1 MTEQENKP
9 NTDTD
14 SSGDQERESKRSRSR
29 RPVRKSQ
36 GQIIQEAL
44 GMKQEDISDVEE
56 KLFIARFLDYFSEET
71 LDFIF
76 KEKSVAKYL
85 EKLTTKIENLGTKEE
100 DKLLKIKFEER
111 EIDNLVHQVKAR
123 AEETAIQK
131 GFNTSADKRLRKS
144 SLMVT
149 IPLLVVITV
158 LAFIPAIDYT
168 FMFPILC
175 VFCMLP
181 QFLKGSV
188 LRKWTKFKEEN
199 RNDIYTENRDDIA
212 VLKSYVQEVLS
223 NIRDKLLGLK
233 VPLQLIKFVLHS
245 ADYEN
250 LELVNQK
257 TLKGL
262 TQYYYTFA
270 YPPGMDPI
278 PIPENLQQLSSPIST
293 KKKKHEKAEQNFIV
307 LTDIKAKE
315 GVIEE
320 FTPRLR
326 KEISNQINE
335 MLNESDF
342 ASAPIDFA
350 KIIPAYGKDVNIYCE
365 CGEVAEII
373 NVQICTWKN
382 EFQYYLFESARCN
395 CGDKVYVLSLTDD
408 ISSSVPEE
416 LRDIFSS

>member
-14 SSGDQERESKRSRSR
+14 SSGDQERISKRSR
-29 RPVRKSQ
+29 RPVRKTQ
-36 GQIIQEAL
+36 AHLIQEAL
-44 GMKQEDISDVEE
+44 GMKQEDISDIEE

-76 KEKSVAKYL
+76 KDKSVDKYL
-85 EKLTTKIENLGTKEE
+85 EKLTSKIEKLGTSEE
-100 DKLLKIKFEER
+100 DKLLKKKFDER
-111 EIDNLVHQVKAR
+111 EIDTLVRQVKAR
-123 AEETAIQK
+123 TEEAAIQK
-131 GFNTSADKRLRKS
+131 GFKTSADKRLRKLS
-144 SLMVT
+144 MMVT

-158 LAFIPAIDYT
+158 LAFIPSIDYT

-188 LRKWTKFKEEN
+188 LRKWSRFKEEN
-199 RNDIYTENRDDIA
+199 RNDIYTGNRDDIA

-223 NIRDKLLGLK
+223 NIRDKLLELE

-250 LELVNQK
+250 LDLINQK
-257 TLKGL
+257 AFKGL

-270 YPPGMDPI
+270 YPPGMAPI
-278 PIPENLQQLSSPIST
+278 PIPENLQQLSKPFSP
-293 KKKKHEKAEQNFIV
+293 KKKATGETEQNFIV

-315 GVIEE
+315 GIIEE
-320 FTPRLR
+320 FSPRLR
-326 KEISNQINE
+326 KEISGQINE
-335 MLNESDF
+335 MLNDSDF

-350 KIIPAYGKDVNIYCE
+350 KIIPAYGKDLNIYCQ
-365 CGEVAEII
+365 CGKVAEII
-373 NVQICTWKN
+373 NVQICSWKK
-382 EFQYYLFESARCN
+382 EFQYYLFESVRCN
-395 CGDKVYVLSLTDD
+395 CGEKMYVLSVIDD
-408 ISSSVPEE
+408 THNVPEK

>member
-1 MTEQENKP
+1 MTEPENKP
-9 NTDTD
+9 NTDTE
-14 SSGDQERESKRSRSR
+14 SSEEQEKKSKKSR
-29 RPVRKSQ
+29 RPVRKTQ
-36 GQIIQEAL
+36 AQMIQEAL
-44 GMKQEDISDVEE
+44 GMKPEDISDVEE

-71 LDFIF
+71 LDFVF
-76 KEKSVAKYL
+76 KDKQIDKYL

-111 EIDNLVHQVKAR
+111 EIDNLVHQVKVR
-123 AEETAIQK
+123 TEETATQK
-131 GFNTSADKRLRKS
+131 GFKTSADKRLRKL
-144 SLMVT
+144 SLMIT

-188 LRKWTKFKEEN
+188 LRKWSKFKEEN

-223 NIRDKLLGLK
+223 NIRDKLLGLE

-250 LELVNQK
+250 LDLINQK
-257 TLKGL
+257 AFKGL
-262 TQYYYTFA
+262 KQYYYTFA

-293 KKKKHEKAEQNFIV
+293 KKKAEKAEQNFIV
-307 LTDIKAKE
+307 LTDIKAKG

-320 FTPRLR
+320 FAPRLR
-326 KEISNQINE
+326 KDISDQINE
-335 MLNESDF
+335 MLNDSDF

-350 KIIPAYGKDVNIYCE
+350 KIIPAYGKDGNIYCE
-365 CGEVAEII
+365 CGDIAEII

-382 EFQYYLFESARCN
+382 EFQYYLFESVRCN
-395 CGDKVYVLSLTDD
+395 CGDKMYVLSLTDD
-408 ISSSVPEE
+408 THNVPEE

>member
-14 SSGDQERESKRSRSR
+14 SSGDQERETKRSRSR
-29 RPVRKSQ
+29 RPARKSQ
-36 GQIIQEAL
+36 AQMIQEAL

-76 KEKSVAKYL
+76 KDKNVNKYL

-123 AEETAIQK
+123 AEETATQK
-131 GFNTSADKRLRKS
+131 GFKTSADKRLRKL
-144 SLMVT
+144 SLMIT

-188 LRKWTKFKEEN
+188 LRKWAKFKEEN

-212 VLKSYVQEVLS
+212 VLKSYVQEILS
-223 NIRDKLLGLK
+223 NIRDKLLGLE

-250 LELVNQK
+250 LDLINQK
-257 TLKGL
+257 AFKGL
-262 TQYYYTFA
+262 KQYYYTFA

-293 KKKKHEKAEQNFIV
+293 KKKAEKAEQNFIV
-307 LTDIKAKE
+307 LTDINAKG

-320 FTPRLR
+320 FAPRLR
-326 KEISNQINE
+326 KDISDQINK
-335 MLNESDF
+335 MLNDSDF

-382 EFQYYLFESARCN
+382 EFQYYLFESVRCN
-395 CGDKVYVLSLTDD
+395 CGDKMYVLSITDD
-408 ISSSVPEE
+408 THAVPEE

>member
-14 SSGDQERESKRSRSR
+14 SSGDEERNSRRSR
-29 RPVRKSQ
+29 RPIRKTQ
-36 GQIIQEAL
+36 AQLIQEAL
-44 GMKQEDISDVEE
+44 GMKQQDISDVEE

-76 KEKSVAKYL
+76 KDKSVDKYL
-85 EKLTTKIENLGTKEE
+85 GKLTSKIETLGTSED
-100 DKLLKIKFEER
+100 DKLLKIRFEETS
-111 EIDNLVHQVKAR
+111 IDNIVIQVKAR
-123 AEETAIQK
+123 AEEAAIEK
-131 GFNTSADKRLRKS
+131 GFKTSADKRLRKLS
-144 SLMVT
+144 MIVT
-149 IPLLVVITV
+149 IPLLLIITV
-158 LAFIPAIDYT
+158 LAFIPGLDYT

-188 LRKWTKFKEEN
+188 LRKWSKFKEEN
-199 RNDIYTENRDDIA
+199 RNDIYTVNRDDIA
-212 VLKSYVQEVLS
+212 VLKSYVQEVLD
-223 NIRDKLLGLK
+223 NIRDKLLDIK

-250 LELVNQK
+250 LNLINQK
-257 TLKGL
+257 TFKGL

-270 YPPGMDPI
+270 YPPGMEPI
-278 PIPENLQQLSSPIST
+278 PIPENMKQLDQPISIKT
-293 KKKKHEKAEQNFIV
+293 KKPEEAEQNFVV

-315 GVIEE
+315 GVIEQYV
-320 FTPRLR
+320 PRLR
-326 KEISNQINE
+326 KDIADQINN

-342 ASAPIDFA
+342 ASAPIDFT
-350 KIIPAYGKDVNIYCE
+350 KIIPSYVKEGNIYCE
-365 CGEVAEII
+365 CGEVVEII

-395 CGDKVYVLSLTDD
+395 CGEKMYILSVTDD
-408 ISSSVPEE
+408 THNVPEK

>member
-9 NTDTD
+9 NTNTD
-14 SSGDQERESKRSRSR
+14 SSGNQERESRRSR
-29 RPVRKSQ
+29 RPVRKTQ
-36 GQIIQEAL
+36 AQLIQEAL
-44 GMKQEDISDVEE
+44 GMKPEDISDVEE

-76 KEKSVAKYL
+76 KDKSVDKYL
-85 EKLTTKIENLGTKEE
+85 EKLSSKIETLGTNED

-111 EIDNLVHQVKAR
+111 KIDNLVRQVKAR
-123 AEETAIQK
+123 SEDAATLK
-131 GFNTSADKRLRKS
+131 GFKTSADKRLRKMS
-144 SLMVT
+144 MMVT

-188 LRKWTKFKEEN
+188 MRKWAKFKEEN

-223 NIRDKLLGLK
+223 NIRNKLLEIK

-250 LELVNQK
+250 LDLINQK
-257 TLKGL
+257 AFKGL

-278 PIPENLQQLSSPIST
+278 PIPENLKQLDQPISPKT
-293 KKKKHEKAEQNFIV
+293 QMPEEAEQNFIV
-307 LTDIKAKE
+307 LTDIKAKL

-320 FTPRLR
+320 FVPSLR
-326 KEISNQINE
+326 KEIAGQINK
-335 MLNESDF
+335 MLNVSDF
-342 ASAPIDFA
+342 ASAPIDFT
-350 KIIPAYGKDVNIYCE
+350 KIIPTYGKDVNIYCQ

-395 CGDKVYVLSLTDD
+395 CGEKVYILSVTDD
-408 ISSSVPEE
+408 THNVPEE
-416 LRDIFSS
+416 LRDIFLS

>member
-14 SSGDQERESKRSRSR
+14 SSGEQEREPKRSRSR

-85 EKLTTKIENLGTKEE
+85 EKLTAKIENLGTKEE

-123 AEETAIQK
+123 AEEAATQK
-131 GFNTSADKRLRKS
+131 GFTTSADKRLRKL
-144 SLMVT
+144 SLMIT

-181 QFLKGSV
+181 QFLKRSV
-188 LRKWTKFKEEN
+188 LRKWAKFKEEN

-233 VPLQLIKFVLHS
+233 IPLQLIKFVLHS

-250 LELVNQK
+250 LDLINQK
-257 TLKGL
+257 AFKGL

-278 PIPENLQQLSSPIST
+278 PIPEKFQELSSPIST
-293 KKKKHEKAEQNFIV
+293 KKKTPEKAEQNFIV

-408 ISSSVPEE
+408 NHNVPQE

>member
-14 SSGDQERESKRSRSR
+14 SSEDEERNSRRLR
-29 RPVRKSQ
+29 RPVRKTQ
-36 GQIIQEAL
+36 AQLIQEAL
-44 GMKQEDISDVEE
+44 GMKQEDISDIEE

-76 KEKSVAKYL
+76 KDKSVDKYL
-85 EKLTTKIENLGTKEE
+85 GKLTSKIETLGTNED
-100 DKLLKIKFEER
+100 DKLLKVRFEETNI
-111 EIDNLVHQVKAR
+111 EKIVLQVKAR
-123 AEETAIQK
+123 AEEAAAEK
-131 GFNTSADKRLRKS
+131 GFRTSADKRLRKLS
-144 SLMVT
+144 MMVT
-149 IPLLVVITV
+149 IPLLLIITV
-158 LAFIPAIDYT
+158 LAFIPGLDYT

-181 QFLKGSV
+181 QFLKGTV
-188 LRKWTKFKEEN
+188 LRKWAKFKEEN
-199 RNDIYTENRDDIA
+199 RNDIYTVNRDDIA
-212 VLKSYVQEVLS
+212 VLKGYVQEVLD
-223 NIRDKLLGLK
+223 NIRDKLLDIQ

-250 LELVNQK
+250 LDLINQK
-257 TLKGL
+257 TFKGL

-270 YPPGMDPI
+270 YPPGMEPI
-278 PIPENLQQLSSPIST
+278 PIPENMKQLDQPISIKT
-293 KKKKHEKAEQNFIV
+293 QKPEKAEQNFVV

-315 GVIEE
+315 GVIEQYV
-320 FTPRLR
+320 PRLR
-326 KEISNQINE
+326 KDIADQINN

-342 ASAPIDFA
+342 ASAPIDFI
-350 KIIPAYGKDVNIYCE
+350 KIIPSYAKEGNIYCE
-365 CGEVAEII
+365 CGEVVEII

-395 CGDKVYVLSLTDD
+395 CGEKMYIISVTDD
-408 ISSSVPEE
+408 THNVPEE

>member
-14 SSGDQERESKRSRSR
+14 SSGNQERESRRSR
-29 RPVRKSQ
+29 RPVRKTQ
-36 GQIIQEAL
+36 AQLIQEAL
-44 GMKQEDISDVEE
+44 GMKQEDISDIEE

-76 KEKSVAKYL
+76 KEKSVDKYL
-85 EKLTTKIENLGTKEE
+85 EKLTSKIENLGTNEE

-111 EIDNLVHQVKAR
+111 KIDNLVRQVKAR
-123 AEETAIQK
+123 AEDAATQK
-131 GFNTSADKRLRKS
+131 GFKTSADKRLRKLS
-144 SLMVT
+144 MMVT
-149 IPLLVVITV
+149 IPLLVVISIM
-158 LAFIPAIDYT
+158 AFIPAIEYT

-188 LRKWTKFKEEN
+188 LRKWAKFKEEN

-212 VLKSYVQEVLS
+212 VLKSYVQEILS
-223 NIRDKLLGLK
+223 NIRNKLLEIK

-250 LELVNQK
+250 LDLINQK
-257 TLKGL
+257 VFKGL

-270 YPPGMDPI
+270 YPPGMEPI
-278 PIPENLQQLSSPIST
+278 PIPENLKQLDQPIST
-293 KKKKHEKAEQNFIV
+293 KTQMPEEAEQNFIV

-320 FTPRLR
+320 FAPRLR
-326 KEISNQINE
+326 KEIASQINE
-335 MLNESDF
+335 MLNDSEF
-342 ASAPIDFA
+342 ASAPIDFT

-395 CGDKVYVLSLTDD
+395 CGEKVYILSVTDD
-408 ISSSVPEE
+408 THNVPEE

>member
-9 NTDTD
+9 NKDTD
-14 SSGDQERESKRSRSR
+14 SSEDQERRPRRSR
-29 RPVRKSQ
+29 RSVRKTQ
-36 GQIIQEAL
+36 GQLIQEAL
-44 GMKQEDISDVEE
+44 GMKPEDIADVEE
-56 KLFIARFLDYFSEET
+56 KLFIARFVDYFSEET

-76 KEKSVAKYL
+76 KDKSVDKYL
-85 EKLTTKIENLGTKEE
+85 EKLTSKINTLGTNEE

-111 EIDNLVHQVKAR
+111 KIDNMVRQVKAR
-123 AEETAIQK
+123 SEEAAMKK
-131 GFNTSADKRLRKS
+131 GFKTSADKRLRKLS
-144 SLMVT
+144 MYVT
-149 IPLLVVITV
+149 IPLLVVISV
-158 LAFIPAIDYT
+158 LAFIPAIDYS
-168 FMFPILC
+168 FMFPVLC

-188 LRKWTKFKEEN
+188 LRKWAKFKEEN